1 MTARFPLPA
10 ICAAAGLVALTSCG
24 PSYSPDTYASGA
36 VQKANK
42 VDQGVVVGVRQVGV
56 SADGTTGAVVG
67 GAAGGILGSQVPGS
81 SLGTAFGTLGGT
93 LVGGIV
99 GTTAEHAEADTT
111 AFEYIVRQPNGDL
124 LSVTQK
130 DKVPL
135 AIGQHVLLIN
145 GTQARIVPDYTV
157 PLDAPPKP
165 DDKTPHPGTEPAK
178 TDHPPATLAPN
189 TTPAVPASAETTSA
203 TTPPPATPMP
213 TSPATAPASPTA
225 APGTAPTPAPVS
237 ATPLTTPATPAP
249 TTPAPT
255 TPAPAAT
262 PATPATPP
270 PATTPTPTPSPAAPP
285 TPAPQ

>member
-1 MTARFPLPA
+1 MTACSRFPA
-10 ICAAAGLVALTSCG
+10 ICAVAGLLALAGCG

-99 GTTAEHAEADTT
+99 GTTAEHAQGDTT
-111 AFEYIVRQPNGDL
+111 AFEYIVRQANGDL

-135 AIGQHVLLIN
+135 ALGQHVLLIN

-165 DDKTPHPGTEPAK
+165 DDKTPHAGAEPGK
-178 TDHPPATLAPN
+178 TDHPAATLAPN
-189 TTPAVPASAETTSA
+189 TTPAVAASAGTTTS
-203 TTPPPATPMP
+203 TTPPVPTPMP
-213 TSPATAPASPTA
+213 TSPGTPPAAPIV
-225 APGTAPTPAPVS
+225 APGTAPAPPPVS
-237 ATPLTTPATPAP
+237 ATPLLAPIATPTATPVTTPATPAT
-249 TTPAPT
+249 TTPT
-255 TPAPAAT
+255 
-262 PATPATPP
+262 
-270 PATTPTPTPSPAAPP
+270 TTPTPATAAP
-285 TPAPQ
+285 Q

>member
-1 MTARFPLPA
+1 MTACSRFPA
-10 ICAAAGLVALTSCG
+10 ICAVAGLLALAGCG

-99 GTTAEHAEADTT
+99 GTTAEHAQGDTT
-111 AFEYIVRQPNGDL
+111 AFEYIVRQANGDL

-135 AIGQHVLLIN
+135 ALGQHVLLIN

-165 DDKTPHPGTEPAK
+165 DDKTPHAGAEPGK
-178 TDHPPATLAPN
+178 TDHPAATLAPN
-189 TTPAVPASAETTSA
+189 TTPAVPASAGTTTS
-203 TTPPPATPMP
+203 TTPPVPARCRVRRWVP
-213 TSPATAPASPTA
+213 
-225 APGTAPTPAPVS
+225 PVS
-237 ATPLTTPATPAP
+237 ATPLLAPIATPTATPVTTPATPAT
-249 TTPAPT
+249 TTPT
-255 TPAPAAT
+255 
-262 PATPATPP
+262 
-270 PATTPTPTPSPAAPP
+270 TTPTPATAAP
-285 TPAPQ
+285 Q